1 MAARSAI
8 CYTEVIHRQCCE
20 SNLATNLEWSM
31 RTGVWVDEVVMDEGG
46 EEVGG
51 PRVVFEV
58 FAAAG
63 Q

>member
-1 MAARSAI
+1 
-8 CYTEVIHRQCCE
+8 
-20 SNLATNLEWSM
+20 M